1 MADNGNPSAQNAL
14 GLRYATGEGV
24 ALNEQQAVLWFTKA
38 AEQGNVAAQSKLG
51 SIYYSGRGVPQDSNR
66 AYFWMVV
73 ARLNGDDAS
82 RTLAPF
88 VRARLTRAQVA
99 SIEQDAS
106 RWLQQHSS
114 KPMAGQ
120 MKSSL

>member
-1 MADNGNPSAQNAL
+1 
-14 GLRYATGEGV
+14 
-24 ALNEQQAVLWFTKA
+24 
-38 AEQGNVAAQSKLG
+38 LG
-51 SIYYSGRGVPQDSNR
+51 SLYYSGRGVPQDPNR

-73 ARLNGDDAS
+73 ARMSGDDAS
-82 RTLAPF
+82 KALAPF

-114 KPMAGQ
+114 TKPAAGQ
-120 MKSSL
+120 LKSSL